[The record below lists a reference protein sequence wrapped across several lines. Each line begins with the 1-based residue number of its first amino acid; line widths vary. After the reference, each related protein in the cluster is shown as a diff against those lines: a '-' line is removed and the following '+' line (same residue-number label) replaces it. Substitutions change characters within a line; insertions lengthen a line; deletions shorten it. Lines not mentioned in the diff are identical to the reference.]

1 VTMKTANIDSDAF
14 VFFGATGDLAYKQIF
29 PALQEMIRRDRFD
42 LPIIGVARSA
52 KGLDSLRARAHESL
66 EKHGGVD
73 PRAFAILSEKL
84 QYVNGDYNC
93 QQTFRDLRKALGGAS
108 HPLYYLAIPPNMFA
122 TVVKGLADAGCD
134 KGARVVVEKPFG
146 RDLASARELN
156 RILHQSF
163 QESEIFRIDHYLGKE
178 PVQNLLY
185 FRFANSFLEPIWNSN
200 YVQSVQIT
208 MAETLGVEGRGVFYE
223 EVGAVR
229 DVVQNHMLEV
239 IALLTMEAPTGRDPD
254 SLRDEKH
261 RAFSAIRPLTPA
273 DVVRGQFRGY
283 RDEKGVASDSQVET
297 FAAVKLNIDTWRWAG
312 VPFYVR
318 AGKRMPVTA
327 TEVLVE
333 LNPPPLAVFD
343 TITQSRANCFRF
355 RLSPNVSISLGARA
369 KMPGEAMA
377 GEDVELVL
385 QPPSDDE
392 MMPYERLLGDAIR
405 GDSLLFVRED
415 GVEAAWGVVDPI
427 LGTVA
432 PVHEYEPDTWGPFQ
446 AEQIIAGD
454 GGWHNPEPIQRKNPA
469 KKTMRMPREVAFTGI
484 NR

>member
-1 VTMKTANIDSDAF
+1 MKAANLESDAF

-29 PALQEMIRRDRFD
+29 PALQAMIRRHHFD

-52 KGLDSLRARAHESL
+52 KGLDYLRARARESL
-66 EKHGGVD
+66 EKHGGLD
-73 PRAFAILSEKL
+73 PKAFAVLSAKL
-84 QYVNGDYNC
+84 QYVNGDYNSP
-93 QQTFRDLRKALGGAS
+93 QTFRDLRKALGGAS
-108 HPLYYLAIPPNMFA
+108 RPLYYLAIPPNMFA

-134 KGARVVVEKPFG
+134 KGGRVVVEKPFG

-200 YVQSVQIT
+200 YVHSVQIT
-208 MAETLGVEGRGVFYE
+208 MAETLGVGGRGVFYE
-223 EVGAVR
+223 EVGAIR

-254 SLRDEKH
+254 ALRDEKQ
-261 RAFSAIRPLTPA
+261 RAFRAMRPLTPA

-283 RDEKGVASDSQVET
+283 RNEKGVAADSQVET
-297 FAAVKLNIDTWRWAG
+297 FAALKLHIDTWRWAG

-318 AGKRMPVTA
+318 AGKRMPVTT

-333 LNPPPLAVFD
+333 LKPPPQAVFD
-343 TITQSRANCFRF
+343 TITQSQANCFRF

-369 KMPGEAMA
+369 KKPGEEMV
-377 GEDVELVL
+377 GEDVELVVR
-385 QPPSDDE
+385 PPSDDE
-392 MMPYERLLGDAIR
+392 MLPYERLLGDAIR

-427 LGTVA
+427 LGNAT
-432 PVHEYEPDTWGPFQ
+432 PVHEYEPNTWGTAQ
-446 AEQIIAGD
+446 AERIIAGD
-454 GGWHNPEPIQRKNPA
+454 GGWHNPEPIKRKDPGSE
-469 KKTMRMPREVAFTGI
+469 TMTTQREVAFTGVKQ
-484 NR
+484 